1 MPFLRAMSRK
11 KRAKKEKFSQKILPQ
26 VVEFRE
32 RGRAA
37 IVDPCFRGAPGDGGD
52 GPRHGKRLRGIRMI
66 I

>member
-11 KRAKKEKFSQKILPQ
+11 KKAKKEKFSQNILPQ

-37 IVDPCFRGAPGDGGD
+37 IVDPCFRGAPGMAVMAPGT
-52 GPRHGKRLRGIRMI
+52 GKG
-66 I
+66 